1 MQRRDEEGGLR
12 WRWPVLRSLDGYR
25 RSWIRRDLTAGVL
38 IVAIAI
44 PLSMGMAEVAGMPPV
59 AGLYS
64 CVVPLI
70 AYALFGSSRQLV
82 IALDAS
88 TAALLGASVASL
100 AGGDPIRYATLA
112 AAMSV
117 LAGLIL
123 LVAGLLRFGFV
134 ANFLSEPVLLG
145 YQAGL
150 AVVVIAS
157 QLPKMTGITV
167 DATSTLA
174 VYLDVARQVRAANLA
189 TVLVAL
195 GTMGVWIGMRRW
207 RPALPGAL
215 IALVA
220 ATAVVA
226 VFELTS
232 RGVDILGEIPSGFP
246 PFAVPDVAWSDV
258 RRLLGPAAA
267 IALLAAADTLVSS
280 RAFAARGG
288 YAVDGNAD
296 LIGLGVANAGAG
308 LTGGITVSASAA
320 RTAVAESVGSRSQ
333 MAGLSAAVL
342 MLIVLVVLT
351 PLLTNVPNATLGAVV
366 TVAVARLIEVE
377 NLRHLWRVR
386 RTEFLIAAIALL
398 GVVLIGV
405 LEGVLVAMALSL
417 IDFLRRASR
426 PHDAILGRVPGRD
439 GYHDVV
445 RNPTALT
452 DAGVMVYRFDAPLF
466 YANAERFRS
475 RVRRLARRRDASW
488 VVIDAASMPDIDA
501 SAARMLSELEQELHE
516 QGVTLVFADPVGA
529 VRDLFERAGLTA
541 QLGDGRIFDTIQAAV
556 DGRPEPRADWGDA

>member
-1 MQRRDEEGGLR
+1 MQRRDDEGGLR

-25 RSWIRRDLTAGVL
+25 ASWVRRDLTAGVL

-44 PLSMGMAEVAGMPPV
+44 PLSMGMAEVAGMPAV

-70 AYALFGSSRQLV
+70 AYAMFGSSRQLV

-100 AGGDPIRYATLA
+100 AGGDPMRYATLA

-123 LVAGLLRFGFV
+123 LGAGLLRFGFV

-167 DATSTLA
+167 DATSTLGI
-174 VYLDVARQVRAANLA
+174 YLDVVGHLGAANLA

-195 GTMGVWIGMRRW
+195 GTMGIWIGVRRW
-207 RPALPGAL
+207 RPTLPGAL

-226 VFELTS
+226 LFDLTS
-232 RGVDILGEIPSGFP
+232 RGVAVLGEIPGGFP
-246 PFAVPDVAWSDV
+246 PFAVPDVSWSDL

-288 YAVDGNAD
+288 YSVDGNAD

-333 MAGLSAAVL
+333 VAGLTAAVL
-342 MLIVLVVLT
+342 MLIVLVALT

-366 TVAVARLIEVE
+366 TVAVARLIEVG

-405 LEGVLVAMALSL
+405 LEGVLVATALSL
-417 IDFLRRASR
+417 IDFLRRASS
-426 PHDAILGRVPGRD
+426 PHDAVLGRVPGRE
-439 GYHDVV
+439 GYHDVQ

-452 DAGVMVYRFDAPLF
+452 DEGVMVYRFDAPLF
-466 YANAERFRS
+466 YANAERFRA
-475 RVRRLARRRDASW
+475 RVRRLVRRRGASW
-488 VVIDAASMPDIDA
+488 VVIEAASMPDVDA

-529 VRDLFERAGLTA
+529 VRDMFERAGLTA